1 MANAASTIEIELEIR
16 DAINRLGKLEGE
28 LKKSSSAMDRVANST
43 NKMESAFKSA
53 KNAASA
59 LFAAISIQ
67 QIAQAADTFTRFANQ
82 IRIAT
87 NSAAEAA
94 AVQKEL
100 YRVSQTTGTAIEDT
114 TKLYSRLRIA
124 ADQLGSSQAETIRL
138 TDIVAKSLA
147 AAGTSSSEASGAL
160 LQLAQA
166 LNSPKVQAEEFNSL
180 IDGMPNLLKEV
191 EKQLGL
197 TAGSLKKFVT
207 DGNLTNQLFKDAIL
221 GSADAINE
229 QFGEA
234 QDTISTSFTRLNNAF
249 ILLVGNFEKSTGF
262 FNTIASVISTLAE
275 NIDELARVLKAAAV
289 GFAVAFAPKVIRAIY
304 DTATAM
310 KVLGAASKTNVIGA
324 LAALGFYIAD
334 ITGGLDL
341 LIEKLGLTKDQ
352 ADQTSGA
359 IVDLTKGGG
368 GKGAGG
374 AAPSGSQYAFPTI
387 GPERVTAAIGGF
399 PDYIQEIKSLEEI
412 QELEDGLLEIRN
424 EQAKAIAQAV
434 NSNTKTVDII
444 GAQNVPLEEAVGF
457 LNLENKL
464 IESNI
469 QKRKIELQQNKEN
482 LTYLEQAT
490 NYLKEQFGLTDRTA
504 GAIIS
509 GVSGA
514 GPNASRATNIA
525 QSKSFEEAAAKLILS
540 NEKVAAAIDKSFEIL
555 FDTIDPLIDILG
567 DLLSAINRLI
577 GALLEGAGNAIE
589 NFADSIGLGPDS
601 YYGGGGFTRDI
612 EALGGAAGG
621 GSRPTNAEQ
630 AVLAAISSLDS
641 LTSERSAVVQNLI
654 ETAEASGDIQ
664 ATIIAF
670 RDSVDALINQIGV
683 NYAATYG
690 DSPDFM
696 KSFANA
702 AQMLENMMQRGTYS
716 SYQDFVENY
725 NPIMT
730 GPEGSETLREDSA
743 ILLAVANAEIAI
755 EELVGGIA
763 GSSTD
768 ISEGFEAVSD
778 KIFET
783 AEEQIRSIRFQQ
795 LSAEEQIETLH
806 EQAMAALES
815 QKALLSLI
823 ESEERRAEL
832 LGQIEAAE
840 EKQLELYNL
849 QISELQK
856 LNEEREREA
865 NLLALQN
872 IESGLQALLRDFE
885 RTIENIADLVQG
897 LFDQVNELLFSDF
910 NLASPQETFSLAQ
923 DTYESLLENA
933 FDQDATEDDIK
944 ALQAF
949 VNEYLTAARNVFK
962 SSTTYAEIFESVLGD
977 LTALGLQTGFNAPI
991 QASSNLSND
1000 LEEMLSVLDDDFAE
1014 VVNELIVNIKA
1025 ASLAFAQQQIEFIT
1039 EVTEIP
1045 LTLTG
1050 DDISISTSG
1059 LGGTIEL
1066 TSANFSLDSTKLD
1079 LRLLMSTSMFTVD
1092 TSRLNFGTITPTA
1105 TAGTPYLGVVTPTVS
1120 LNTSSVTD
1128 SFNSLSSAI
1137 NLAISGLI
1145 QSINASTEFLNSSTG
1160 GSSGGGGSSVS
1171 YPPLNLSFTNTLGT
1185 GSFYGSY
1192 PRLDD
1197 YSLNSLLG
1205 ELQRQFQTGTHGL
1218 GQNIASRTDLTNFFI
1233 AKPTDSRQTGFF
1245 IVSNQADLST
1255 AQTYARLFGARYP
1268 YQNSGYQFDEIA
1280 NFSFR
1285 KGGLV
1290 PDPMDTIPAMLSPG
1304 EYILSPETVR
1314 RYGVSNLNR
1323 LNSGDSAAINATSD
1337 PEVKRL
1343 LAELIVAVREN
1354 DTEVNVYADMAGQTK
1369 AGIEEFRS
1377 ELRERTRRQGDQ
1389 YVPARYI

>member
-16 DAINRLGKLEGE
+16 QAINRLDRLQRELTQSTQSFNKAAQATRKFEGAINKAKAG
-28 LKKSSSAMDRVANST
+28 LVA
-43 NKMESAFKSA
+43 F
-53 KNAASA
+53 
-59 LFAAISIQ
+59 FAAISVQ
-67 QIAQAADTFTRFANQ
+67 KLAQLSDAMTQFENRVKL
-82 IRIAT
+82 AT
-87 NSAAEAA
+87 NSLVQQL
-94 AVQKEL
+94 AVQQQLFLVAQK
-100 YRVSQTTGTAIEDT
+100 TALPLEDVGQ
-114 TKLYSRLRIA
+114 LYSRLRIA
-124 ADQLGSSQAETIRL
+124 AEQLGASQRDLINLTET
-138 TDIVAKSLA
+138 VGLA
-147 AAGTSSSEASGAL
+147 LKASGTSAASAQGAL
-160 LQLAQA
+160 LQLGQA
-166 LNSPKVQAEEFNSL
+166 LNSPRVQAEEFNSL
-180 IDGMPNLLKEV
+180 IDGMPNLLREV

-197 TAGSLKKFVT
+197 TAGGLKKFVT
-207 DGNLTNQLFKDAIL
+207 DGQLSNKKFFDAIL
-221 GSADAINE
+221 ASQKALTQQANSSASTIE
-229 QFGEA
+229 QA
-234 QDTISTSFTRLNNAF
+234 NQRVANSFTSLIGAIDDKLGASKF
-249 ILLVGNFEKSTGF
+249 FTGF
-262 FNTIASVISTLAE
+262 IDGLASG
-275 NIDELARVLKAAAV
+275 IDKLSI
-289 GFAVAFAPKVIRAIY
+289 F
-304 DTATAM
+304 
-310 KVLGAASKTNVIGA
+310 
-324 LAALGFYIAD
+324 
-334 ITGGLDL
+334 
-341 LIEKLGLTKDQ
+341 LGLTTQ
-352 ADQTSGA
+352 AT
-359 IVDLTKGGG
+359 GGG
-368 GKGAGG
+368 GANLDEVIRG

-387 GPERVTAAIGGF
+387 GPERVTEAIGF
-399 PDYIQEIKSLEEI
+399 LPNYIQQINSLEEI
-412 QELEDGLLEIRN
+412 KELEGAILETKA
-424 EQAKAIAQAV
+424 EQAKAIAKAV
-434 NSNTKTVDII
+434 NSNTETVKII
-444 GAQNVPLEEAVGF
+444 GAQNVPLKEAVGYI
-457 LNLENKL
+457 NLENKL
-464 IESNI
+464 LDSII
-469 QKRKIELQQNKEN
+469 QKRRIELQQNKEN

-504 GAIIS
+504 GAIVS
-509 GVSGA
+509 GVSAA
-514 GPNASRATNIA
+514 GPNASRAMFIA
-525 QSKSFEEAAAKLILS
+525 QSKSPEEAAAKLILS
-540 NEKVAAAIDKSFEIL
+540 NEKVAAAIEEYFTIL
-555 FDTIDPLIDILG
+555 FDTLDPFIDILA
-567 DLLSAINRLI
+567 DLQNAINRLVK
-577 GALLEGAGNAIE
+577 ALVEGVGNAIE
-589 NFADSIGLGPDS
+589 RNLDAIGLGPDS

-641 LTSERSAVVQNLI
+641 LTSDRSAVVQNLI
-654 ETAEASGDIQ
+654 ATAEASGDIQ

-696 KSFANA
+696 ESFANA
-702 AQMLENMMQRGTYS
+702 AQMLENMIQRGTYS

-910 NLASPQETFSLAQ
+910 NLASPQDAFALAQ
-923 DTYESLLENA
+923 QTYESLLENA

-962 SSTTYAEIFESVLGD
+962 SSTAYTDIFEGVLGD
-977 LTALGLQTGFNAPI
+977 LTGLGLQTGFNMPI
-991 QASSNLSND
+991 QASSNLSSD
-1000 LEEMLSVLDDDFAE
+1000 LEEILSVLDEDFAE
-1014 VVNELIVNIKA
+1014 VVNSLITSIDSA
-1025 ASLAFAQQQIEFIT
+1025 ALAFAQQQIEYIT
-1039 EVTEIP
+1039 EVAQIP
-1045 LTLTG
+1045 LTLSG
-1050 DDISISTSG
+1050 DDIVIDTSG
-1059 LGGTIEL
+1059 ISETVEL
-1066 TSANFSLDSTKLD
+1066 TSDNFSLDSTNLD
-1079 LRLLMSTSMFTVD
+1079 LSLAMSTSMFTVN
-1092 TSRLNFGTITPTA
+1092 TSGLNFGTITPTA
-1105 TAGTPYLGVVTPTVS
+1105 TAGTPNLGTITPTVS
-1120 LNTSSVTD
+1120 LDTSSVT
-1128 SFNSLSSAI
+1128 SAFSTLTT
-1137 NLAISGLI
+1137 NVNNAISSFVSGLTETYAKLGI
-1145 QSINASTEFLNSSTG
+1145 INIG
-1160 GSSGGGGSSVS
+1160 
-1171 YPPLNLSFTNTLGT
+1171 GT
-1185 GSFYGSY
+1185 GSFVSDATTFSGNQYSAGDYGV
-1192 PRLDD
+1192 
-1197 YSLNSLLG
+1197 SLKSGSNTS
-1205 ELQRQFQTGTHGL
+1205 F
-1218 GQNIASRTDLTNFFI
+1218 ADLT
-1233 AKPTDSRQTGFF
+1233 A
-1245 IVSNQADLST
+1245 
-1255 AQTYARLFGARYP
+1255 TYLQSGEEVYP
-1268 YQNSGYQFDEIA
+1268 YGIYFRYSGNSYAYYYEKLSDA
-1280 NFSFR
+1280 NLVYNAYKDVFNPTKYGFR
-1285 KGGLV
+1285 QGGLV

-1354 DTEVNVYADMAGQTK
+1354 DTEVNVYTDMAGQTK

-1377 ELRERTRRQGDQ
+1377 ELRERTRRQGEQ

>member
-1 MANAASTIEIELEIR
+1 
-16 DAINRLGKLEGE
+16 
-28 LKKSSSAMDRVANST
+28 
-43 NKMESAFKSA
+43 
-53 KNAASA
+53 
-59 LFAAISIQ
+59 
-67 QIAQAADTFTRFANQ
+67 
-82 IRIAT
+82 
-87 NSAAEAA
+87 
-94 AVQKEL
+94 
-100 YRVSQTTGTAIEDT
+100 
-114 TKLYSRLRIA
+114 
-124 ADQLGSSQAETIRL
+124 
-138 TDIVAKSLA
+138 
-147 AAGTSSSEASGAL
+147 
-160 LQLAQA
+160 
-166 LNSPKVQAEEFNSL
+166 
-180 IDGMPNLLKEV
+180 
-191 EKQLGL
+191 
-197 TAGSLKKFVT
+197 
-207 DGNLTNQLFKDAIL
+207 
-221 GSADAINE
+221 
-229 QFGEA
+229 
-234 QDTISTSFTRLNNAF
+234 
-249 ILLVGNFEKSTGF
+249 
-262 FNTIASVISTLAE
+262 
-275 NIDELARVLKAAAV
+275 
-289 GFAVAFAPKVIRAIY
+289 
-304 DTATAM
+304 M

-352 ADQTSGA
+352 ADETSGA

-368 GKGAGG
+368 GGG
-374 AAPSGSQYAFPTI
+374 AMQSKTYESAFFKET
-387 GPERVTAAIGGF
+387 
-399 PDYIQEIKSLEEI
+399 IKSLEGYLTDIEKYGPQLTEEI
-412 QELEDGLLEIRN
+412 NKILFDVNRLLDKDPEFVNQTIFGSDELLPIQQYITELSKIVEIVEAAIKAQRDYNQLKIKDAQISEEGAALEQKILDAKFAINKAQEELNRLQKIDIYDGILNSLRRFLGIQQDITDETEKQLSN
-424 EQAKAIAQAV
+424 AEKQAKAREQYV
-434 NSNTKTVDII
+434 N
-444 GAQNVPLEEAVGF
+444 AVGDT
-457 LNLENKL
+457 
-464 IESNI
+464 IV
-469 QKRKIELQQNKEN
+469 
-482 LTYLEQAT
+482 
-490 NYLKEQFGLTDRTA
+490 
-504 GAIIS
+504 S
-509 GVSGA
+509 GTFGA
-514 GPNASRATNIA
+514 GPNASRAGQVGQAYGAAGGGIA
-525 QSKSFEEAAAKLILS
+525 GLVNAGIEAVLS
-540 NEKVAAAIDKSFEIL
+540 NEKVAAAIEEYFTIL
-555 FDTIDPLIDILG
+555 FEVLDPFLDLLG
-567 DLLSAINRLI
+567 DLISAINRLVK
-577 GALLEGAGNAIE
+577 ALLEGAGNAIE
-589 NFADSIGLGPDS
+589 NLADSLGIGPNS

-621 GSRPTNAEQ
+621 GSQPTNAEQ

-654 ETAEASGDIQ
+654 ATAEASGDIQ

-670 RDSVDALINQIGV
+670 RDSVDALIKQIGV

-696 KSFANA
+696 ESFANA
-702 AQMLENMMQRGTYS
+702 AQMLESMIQRGTYS

-730 GPEGSETLREDSA
+730 GPAGSETLREDSA

-783 AEEQIRSIRFQQ
+783 AEEQIRSIQFQQ

-865 NLLALQN
+865 NLIALQN

-962 SSTTYAEIFESVLGD
+962 SSTTYADIFESVLGD
-977 LTALGLQTGFNAPI
+977 LTGLGLQTGFNAPI

-1025 ASLAFAQQQIEFIT
+1025 ASLAFAQQQVEFIT

-1050 DDISISTSG
+1050 DDISISTTG

-1066 TSANFSLDSTKLD
+1066 TSENFSLDASNLD
-1079 LRLLMSTSMFTVD
+1079 LSLAMSTSMFKVD

-1105 TAGTPYLGVVTPTVS
+1105 TAGTPYLGTITPTVS

-1160 GSSGGGGSSVS
+1160 GSSGGGGSVVS

-1197 YSLNSLLG
+1197 YSLQSLLS

-1255 AQTYARLFGARYP
+1255 AQIYARLFGARSP
-1268 YQNSGYQFDEIA
+1268 YENSGYQFDEIA

-1323 LNSGDSAAINATSD
+1323 LNSNDSAAINATSD

-1354 DTEVNVYADMAGQTK
+1354 DTEVNVFTDMKGQTK

>member
-1 MANAASTIEIELEIR
+1 MTEEK
-16 DAINRLGKLEGE
+16 NRLYE
-28 LKKSSSAMDRVANST
+28 
-43 NKMESAFKSA
+43 ES
-53 KNAASA
+53 
-59 LFAAISIQ
+59 LF
-67 QIAQAADTFTRFANQ
+67 
-82 IRIAT
+82 
-87 NSAAEAA
+87 
-94 AVQKEL
+94 
-100 YRVSQTTGTAIEDT
+100 
-114 TKLYSRLRIA
+114 
-124 ADQLGSSQAETIRL
+124 
-138 TDIVAKSLA
+138 
-147 AAGTSSSEASGAL
+147 
-160 LQLAQA
+160 
-166 LNSPKVQAEEFNSL
+166 PK
-180 IDGMPNLLKEV
+180 
-191 EKQLGL
+191 
-197 TAGSLKKFVT
+197 
-207 DGNLTNQLFKDAIL
+207 
-221 GSADAINE
+221 
-229 QFGEA
+229 
-234 QDTISTSFTRLNNAF
+234 
-249 ILLVGNFEKSTGF
+249 
-262 FNTIASVISTLAE
+262 
-275 NIDELARVLKAAAV
+275 AR
-289 GFAVAFAPKVIRAIY
+289 
-304 DTATAM
+304 
-310 KVLGAASKTNVIGA
+310 
-324 LAALGFYIAD
+324 
-334 ITGGLDL
+334 
-341 LIEKLGLTKDQ
+341 E
-352 ADQTSGA
+352 
-359 IVDLTKGGG
+359 
-368 GKGAGG
+368 
-374 AAPSGSQYAFPTI
+374 
-387 GPERVTAAIGGF
+387 
-399 PDYIQEIKSLEEI
+399 
-412 QELEDGLLEIRN
+412 
-424 EQAKAIAQAV
+424 
-434 NSNTKTVDII
+434 
-444 GAQNVPLEEAVGF
+444 
-457 LNLENKL
+457 
-464 IESNI
+464 
-469 QKRKIELQQNKEN
+469 
-482 LTYLEQAT
+482 LTYLEEVTAE
-490 NYLKEQFGLTDRTA
+490 LKTQLLLQGQLNEEAERTA
-504 GAIIS
+504 GAIVS

-514 GPNASRATNIA
+514 GPNASRAMFIA
-525 QSKSFEEAAAKLILS
+525 QSKSPEEAAAKLILS
-540 NEKVAAAIDKSFEIL
+540 NEKVAAAIEEYFTIL
-555 FDTIDPLIDILG
+555 FDTLDPFIDILA
-567 DLLSAINRLI
+567 DLQNAINRLVK
-577 GALLEGAGNAIE
+577 ALVEGVGNAIE
-589 NFADSIGLGPDS
+589 RNLDAIGLGPDS

-641 LTSERSAVVQNLI
+641 LTSDRSAVVQNLI
-654 ETAEASGDIQ
+654 ATAEASGDIQ

-696 KSFANA
+696 ESFANA
-702 AQMLENMMQRGTYS
+702 AQMLENMIQRGTYS

-730 GPEGSETLREDSA
+730 GPQGSESLREDSA

-783 AEEQIRSIRFQQ
+783 AEEQIRSIQFQQ

-840 EKQLELYNL
+840 GKQLELYNL

-962 SSTTYAEIFESVLGD
+962 SSTAFTTIFEGVLSD
-977 LTALGLQTGFNAPI
+977 LALLGTQYGFNAPI
-991 QASSNLSND
+991 A
-1000 LEEMLSVLDDDFAE
+1000 
-1014 VVNELIVNIKA
+1014 A
-1025 ASLAFAQQQIEFIT
+1025 ASLLSSGAEDLLGDLPEELQTAVSDLISGINLATLAFAQQQVEFLTTVYQIPIELKDGNFI
-1039 EVTEIP
+1039 V
-1045 LTLTG
+1045 
-1050 DDISISTSG
+1050 DTSG
-1059 LGGTIEL
+1059 VNKPISLNSG
-1066 TSANFSLDSTKLD
+1066 NFSLDSSRLN
-1079 LRLLMSTSMFTVD
+1079 LSLLMSTSMFSVN
-1092 TSRLNFGTITPTA
+1092 TSGLNFGTITPTA
-1105 TAGTPYLGVVTPTVS
+1105 NAGRPHLGTITPTVN
-1120 LNTSSVTD
+1120 LNTSSVTS
-1128 SFNSLSSAI
+1128 SFNSFSAAI
-1137 NLAISGLI
+1137 NNAITSLV
-1145 QSINASTEFLNSSTG
+1145 QSINTATTTIST

-1171 YPPLNLSFTNTLGT
+1171 YPPLDLSFTNTLGP

-1192 PRLDD
+1192 PRLDN

-1218 GQNIASRTDLTNFFI
+1218 GQNIANRTDLTKFFI

-1245 IVSNQADLST
+1245 IVSNEADLSN
-1255 AQTYARLFGARYP
+1255 AQIYARLFGARYP

-1285 KGGLV
+1285 DGGLV

-1323 LNSGDSAAINATSD
+1323 LNSGDTAAINATSD

-1354 DTEVNVYADMAGQTK
+1354 DTEVNVYTDMAGQTK

-1377 ELRERTRRQGDQ
+1377 ELRERTRRQGDKFL
-1389 YVPARYI
+1389 PARYI